1 MNSHLSSCDSSA
13 NQEESQSFSL
23 LDERIRRWIW
33 EQQWTELR
41 DVQEKAIQPIL
52 SGDTDVIMSSPT
64 ASGKTEA
71 AFLPI
76 LTRIL
81 QSPAVD
87 SIDSVYIS
95 PLKALIN
102 DQFDRLDLLCEH
114 LNVSV
119 SRWHGDVSQ
128 SKKKLVLED
137 PKGILLITP
146 ESLESLFVNHG
157 TAIPRLFSGIKFI
170 VIDELHSFIGS
181 ERGRQLQSLL
191 RRLDL
196 SINKTVPRIALS
208 ATLGDMPS
216 VSLYLR
222 PDKKLPC
229 AIIQSNLNQQ
239 EIKIQVRGYHSKQIL
254 SVKSQSNESENSDYS
269 EEGGGD
275 RFEIAGDLYRTL
287 RGDSNLIFANRRTEV
302 EIYADILRRMCEE
315 NCVPNE
321 FWPHHGSLS
330 KDLRED
336 VEATIKD
343 KSRPATVVCT
353 TTLEMGID
361 IGAVCSI
368 AQVGSPPSVASL
380 RQRLGR
386 SGRRGQPAVIRI
398 YIQENEIN
406 TDTPPQDRLRSDLF
420 QTTAM
425 IELLTRGWYEPP
437 SDTKLH
443 LSTLVQQILS
453 LIAQYGGILA
463 LTAWEILC
471 NSGPFKAVDKSTFA
485 RLLRSL
491 ASFDILMQDSEGL
504 LLPGKKG
511 ERIVN
516 HYSFYTAF
524 ITPEEYKLVTQE
536 GRSIGSLPINYPLV
550 PGVFIIF
557 AGKRWEVVDV
567 EIGHKIVILKPSKGG
582 RPPKF
587 GGAIKSIHD
596 KIRQEMFSIY
606 SSTIIPPY
614 LNPCARDLFLE
625 GRAYFKQ
632 MELNKRRIIEYSGG
646 ALVFPWRGDQVMNTL
661 AVGMIAD
668 GYKVSM
674 EGVALNVLN
683 VNRDDVVD
691 YFLNLSSKKTR
702 SSLELASTIP
712 NKVEE
717 KYDQFLTEDLLDIN
731 YVSSHLSVI
740 DTAEI
745 IKEIVSLHLR

>member
-1 MNSHLSSCDSSA
+1 
-13 NQEESQSFSL
+13 L
-23 LDERIRRWIW
+23 LDERIRRWVW

-52 SGDTDVIMSSPT
+52 SGDTDVIISSPT

-76 LTRIL
+76 LTRVL

-87 SIDSVYIS
+87 SIDVVYIS

-128 SKKKLVLED
+128 SKKRFLLED

-157 TAIPRLFSGIKFI
+157 TAIPQLFSGIKCI

-196 SINKTVPRIALS
+196 SINRSVPRIALS
-208 ATLGDMPS
+208 ATLGDMPLAS
-216 VSLYLR
+216 IYLR
-222 PDKKLPC
+222 SDKKLPC
-229 AIIQSNLNQQ
+229 AIIQSDMNQQ
-239 EIKIQVRGYHSKQIL
+239 EIKIQIRGYLSKPIL
-254 SVKSQSNESENSDYS
+254 NVKSQLCEVEDSNYS
-269 EEGGGD
+269 EDEVGD
-275 RFEIAGDLYRTL
+275 RIEIATDLYRTL
-287 RGDSNLIFANRRTEV
+287 RGESNLIFANRRTEV

-336 VEATIKD
+336 VEAIIKD

-361 IGAVCSI
+361 IGAVSSI

-386 SGRRGQPAVIRI
+386 SGRRGQPAVIRM
-398 YIQENEIN
+398 YIQEDEI
-406 TDTPPQDRLRSDLF
+406 TADTPPQDRLRSDLF
-420 QTTAM
+420 QTIAM
-425 IELLTRGWYEPP
+425 IELLTQGWYEPP
-437 SDTKLH
+437 IDTKLH

-453 LIAQYGGILA
+453 LIAQYGGIRA

-471 NSGPFKAVDKSTFA
+471 NSGPFNAVDKSTFA
-485 RLLRSL
+485 KLLRSL

-524 ITPEEYKLVTQE
+524 ITPEEYQLVTQE
-536 GRSIGSLPINYPLV
+536 GKAVGSLPIDYPLV
-550 PGVFIIF
+550 PGVFLIF

-567 EIGHKIVILKPSKGG
+567 EIDHKIVILKPSKGG
-582 RPPKF
+582 RPPRF
-587 GGAIKSIHD
+587 GGSGKSIHD

-614 LNPCARDLFLE
+614 LSPCARDLLTE
-625 GRAYFKQ
+625 GRKYFKQ
-632 MELNKRRIIEYSGG
+632 MELDKRRIIEYSGG
-646 ALVFPWRGDQVMNTL
+646 ALLFPWRGDRVMNTL
-661 AVGMIAD
+661 AIGMIAD
-668 GYKVSM
+668 GFKVSM
-674 EGVALNVLN
+674 EGIALNVLN
-683 VNRDDVVD
+683 VNRDKVVE
-691 YFLNLSSKKTR
+691 YFFNLPPKKTR
-702 SSLELASTIP
+702 SSLELASTIT

-731 YVSSHLSVI
+731 YASSNLSVI

-745 IKEIVSLHLR
+745 IKEIA